1 MPNFFYK
8 KNIKIFDTLTNSLQS
23 LKTLENDVL
32 KMYVCGPTVYDRPH
46 LGNARSIVVYDLFY
60 RLFSQIFSKVVYVR
74 NITDVD
80 DKINDR
86 AKECNITIQ
95 QLTAQ
100 VLQYFYD
107 DIGHLGVLKPSHE
120 PKVTENIQEIIT
132 IIGKLLANK
141 SAYVADGHVIFDI
154 NSFAHYGKLSKR
166 KIEDL
171 VAGSR
176 IEIKDFKKNPL
187 DFVLWKPAD
196 LQDDPSSVF
205 DSPFGK
211 GRPGWHIECSAMS
224 HKYLSENFDIHGG
237 GADLQFPHHENEIA
251 QSCSAFENSNYATY
265 WIHNG
270 FLTVN
275 GEKMSK
281 SLKNFITVDD
291 LIKQKINGKVIR
303 LMLLSSHYRKPF
315 DFNDKV
321 LSDAKKTLNKF
332 HEVFIAEDLAKYN
345 GDCDISDF
353 KPQEEII
360 DFLADDLN
368 FAKVLAFLHAQCQE
382 INTAKTSQ
390 KLLSFYNNLLFL
402 GIFDKN
408 LILNSCDN
416 KISDDISKLSDDE
429 IKIQLEL
436 RQQYKISKN
445 FKEADKIRDYLL
457 LNNIILED
465 KPNNSTVFYRKK

>member
-1 MPNFFYK
+1 MSNFFPK
-8 KNIKIFDTLTNSLQS
+8 KNIKIFDTLSNNIQS
-23 LKTLENDVL
+23 LKTLENSVL
-32 KMYVCGPTVYDRPH
+32 KMYVCGPTIYDRPH

-60 RLFSQIFSKVVYVR
+60 RLFLQVFTQVVYVR

-95 QLTAQ
+95 HLTSQ
-100 VLQYFYD
+100 VLNFFYD
-107 DIGHLGVLKPSHE
+107 DVNQLGVLKPTHE
-120 PKVTENIQEIIT
+120 PKVTENIQEIID
-132 IIGKLLANK
+132 IIQKLLANK
-141 SAYVADGHVIFDI
+141 SAYLTDGHVIFDI
-154 NSFAHYGKLSKR
+154 NSFTHYGKLSKR
-166 KIEDL
+166 KVEDL
-171 VAGSR
+171 IAGSR
-176 IEIKDFKKNPL
+176 VGVKDFKKNPL

-196 LQDDPSSVF
+196 SQDDPSSIF
-205 DSPFGK
+205 ESPFGK

-224 HKYLSENFDIHGG
+224 HKYLGENFDIHGG

-321 LSDAKKTLNKF
+321 LSDAIKTLNKF
-332 HEVFIAEDLAKYN
+332 HEVFVNEDLDKYN
-345 GDCDISDF
+345 GNCDITRF
-353 KPQEEII
+353 KPQEEIV

-368 FAKVLAFLHAQCQE
+368 FAKVLAFLHVKCRE
-382 INTAKTSQ
+382 INVDKTPQ
-390 KLLSFYNNLLFL
+390 KLLSFYNNLVFL

-408 LILNSCDN
+408 LILNFIDN
-416 KISDDISKLSDDE
+416 KIFNSNPKLSDNE

-436 RQQYKISKN
+436 RQQYKSSKN
-445 FKEADKIRDYLL
+445 FLEADKIRDFLL
-457 LNNIILED
+457 QNNIILED
-465 KPNNSTVFYRKK
+465 KPNNLTVFYRKN